1 MITICAPAITVTRLL
16 VYVFTRTQLL
26 LVMMLIP
33 ALITFVFLL
42 KDAITL
48 PPIAVLMIPIVLKV
62 IVILDMDV

>member
-1 MITICAPAITVTRLL
+1 MITICAPAITVMRLL